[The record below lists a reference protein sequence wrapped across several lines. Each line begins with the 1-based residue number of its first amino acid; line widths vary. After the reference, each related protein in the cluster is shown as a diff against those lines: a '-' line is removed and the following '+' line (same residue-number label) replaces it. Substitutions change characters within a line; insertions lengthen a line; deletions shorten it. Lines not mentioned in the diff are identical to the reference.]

1 MTVFLGSWGS
11 LQWLQHRLVELKPR
25 GSDAI
30 GFRGGM
36 H

>member
-25 GSDAI
+25 VSDAI
-30 GFRGGM
+30 GFRDGM

>member
-11 LQWLQHRLVELKPR
+11 LQWLQHRLVELKSR
-25 GSDAI
+25 VSDAI
-30 GFRGGM
+30 GVRDGM